1 MEGAIMKRY
10 RKFPALRFSYNTD
23 DIRFRHG
30 KTEPSACPSRHFTDP
45 EIRVVELVGH
55 WRVVLAGRAFIFSLS
70 LPGWRP
76 AGFCPTTCEPSDEQI
91 GAKVLHQSDLSNRR
105 CILHP
110 ARPTKFAPSF
120 SLVDECAHRAP
131 SAATYYCAAH
141 VPRKLRLPRPRE
153 ERSAAA
159 RGLRIWEGRLPCALS
174 SASPVCRRDSPIPP
188 ATREDSIQVLVTWHR
203 CGAVA

>member
-1 MEGAIMKRY
+1 MKRY

-76 AGFCPTTCEPSDEQI
+76 AGFCPTTCDPNDEQI
-91 GAKVLHQSDLSNRR
+91 AAKVLHQSDLSNRR

-110 ARPTKFAPSF
+110 ALPTKLAPSF
-120 SLVDECAHRAP
+120 LLVDEYAHRGP
-131 SAATYYCAAH
+131 SAATYCLLMPTA
-141 VPRKLRLPRPRE
+141 PRRRLA
-153 ERSAAA
+153 SA
-159 RGLRIWEGRLPCALS
+159 R
-174 SASPVCRRDSPIPP
+174 
-188 ATREDSIQVLVTWHR
+188 
-203 CGAVA
+203 